1 MEQNEWVCC
10 PLCGQKTRVRMRGD
24 TVLIRLPLFCPKC
37 KRESLIN
44 LRDRKVSVV
53 PQPDAKTQC

>member
-10 PLCGQKTRVRMRGD
+10 PLCGQKTRVRIRAD

-44 LRDRKVSVV
+44 LRGRKVSVV
-53 PQPDAKTQC
+53 QQPDAKTQC